1 MMDTM
6 GHYPA
11 LNDDCRDCHYPGE
24 MLMSDYLVRKGK
36 AETQYPQ

>member
-6 GHYPA
+6 RHYPA

-24 MLMSDYLVRKGK
+24 MLMLDYLVRKGK
-36 AETQYPQ
+36 AETL